1 MNDFFYVSNSKL
13 SVEINETQIF
23 VRQFQMKEINQFV
36 SVANPIRLELSSGID
51 HVIKQYL
58 IYSLSLVSMLS
69 DLNIE
74 LAAKLLESD
83 YVKYKELLE
92 KIIEANSAFFNEKI
106 KEPQEE
112 TDETWFDILQHLVKA
127 GHRPEDVMNMTYGAF
142 IGFCKAINKQCIN
155 DVINTANIT
164 RTAHHADNNS
174 FKKFTSE
181 MKSKTNSR

>member
-23 VRQFQMKEINQFV
+23 VRQFQMKEINQFM
-36 SVANPIRLELSSGID
+36 SVANPIRQELGSGVD
-51 HVIKQYL
+51 HVIKQHL

-74 LAAKLLESD
+74 LATKLLGSD
-83 YVKYKELLE
+83 YDKYKELFE
-92 KIIEANSAFFNEKI
+92 KVIEVNSAFFSEKV
-106 KEPQEE
+106 KESQEE

-127 GHRPEDVMNMTYGAF
+127 GHRPADVMEMTYGAF

-155 DVINTANIT
+155 EVINTANIT
-164 RTAHHADNNS
+164 RTAHHADNRS
-174 FKKFTSE
+174 YEKFTNE
-181 MKSKTNSR
+181 MKSKTNSH

>member
-36 SVANPIRLELSSGID
+36 SMANPIRQELSSGID
-51 HVIKQYL
+51 HAIKQHL

-74 LAAKLLESD
+74 LATKLLGSD
-83 YVKYKELLE
+83 YDKYKELLE
-92 KIIEANSAFFNEKI
+92 KIIEVNSAFFSEKV
-106 KEPQEE
+106 KESEE
-112 TDETWFDILQHLVKA
+112 ESSDTWFDILQHLVKA
-127 GHRPEDVMNMTYGAF
+127 GHRPDDVMDMTYGAF

-155 DVINTANIT
+155 EVINTANIT
-164 RTAHHADNNS
+164 RTAHHADNRS
-174 FKKFTSE
+174 YEKFTNE
-181 MKSKTNSR
+181 MKSKTNSH